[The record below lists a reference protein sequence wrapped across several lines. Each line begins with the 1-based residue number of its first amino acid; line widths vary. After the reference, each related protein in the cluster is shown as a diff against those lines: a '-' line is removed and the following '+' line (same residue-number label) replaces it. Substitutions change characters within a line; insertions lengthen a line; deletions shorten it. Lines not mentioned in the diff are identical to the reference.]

1 MSKHGVNVPRGV
13 AVSSVEEV
21 RKAIKDFFPNE
32 KEVIHVVTWC
42 SQKILTTVFFRIAKC
57 YVFLL
62 IPLIKIETLFLHVF
76 HLETLYNVLAWDRL
90 HMTMMTNS
98 VNGMIVQL
106 VVKSQILAGGRGLGT
121 FKSGLQ
127 GGVHIVKTEQ
137 VEDLAGNACYSSNCN
152 FLVLILCSSGL
163 QY

>member
-1 MSKHGVNVPRGV
+1 
-13 AVSSVEEV
+13 
-21 RKAIKDFFPNE
+21 
-32 KEVIHVVTWC
+32 
-42 SQKILTTVFFRIAKC
+42 
-57 YVFLL
+57 VFLL